1 MPVSRAQDT
10 PQNGTLLKLQSDCRQ
25 LSFLY
30 YKKTAFKSILAGT
43 FKNCIAYNRSP
54 LNTNLV
60 YHGIVRFVK
69 YNLKSAGQR
78 STPFR
83 LSCGW
88 LTKAAPV
95 PQLYKNW
102 SCPYFMSWLFKLEF
116 FVLISTSENTSRK
129 IF

>member
-69 YNLKSAGQR
+69 QNFLEID
-78 STPFR
+78 
-83 LSCGW
+83 
-88 LTKAAPV
+88 PV
-95 PQLYKNW
+95 PIFSGTGFW
-102 SCPYFMSWLFKLEF
+102 YFMSCYFY
-116 FVLISTSENTSRK
+116 S
-129 IF
+129 

>member
-69 YNLKSAGQR
+69 HNFFKIN
-78 STPFR
+78 
-83 LSCGW
+83 
-88 LTKAAPV
+88 PV
-95 PQLYKNW
+95 PIF
-102 SCPYFMSWLFKLEF
+102 SGTGR
-116 FVLISTSENTSRK
+116 VLTSSVHFNVVGA
-129 IF
+129 F